1 MKNKSLFPLFLLLA
15 LIATACAGQASAPG
29 YSEEFRGEAIVPVE
43 VFVESETVSNG
54 LAAIDVPTQ
63 RLVIRNADMS
73 IVVTDP
79 KQSSLKIGRMA
90 EEMGG
95 FIVNSYVRQETFD
108 DSVIADRATITI
120 RVPVERLDE
129 ALDRIRDE
137 AIEVQSEN
145 VSGQDVTE
153 EYTDLQSRLRH
164 LEAVESELLEIMQNA
179 VRTEDVLNVF
189 QQLER
194 IREET
199 EIIKGRI
206 QYLSESARLSS
217 ISIDLLPDV
226 VTQPLQIG
234 RWEPQGTAK
243 AAIKSLIDALQFL
256 GDFAIRFVLLY
267 LPVGLLIFVP
277 LWLLYRGYRRLR
289 PRKKKTEETVEEE

>member
-1 MKNKSLFPLFLLLA
+1 MKRKTLLPIFLLLA
-15 LIATACAGQASAPG
+15 LFTTACAGQARSPEFSEEFQGGVSAPG
-29 YSEEFRGEAIVPVE
+29 E
-43 VFVESETVSNG
+43 VFVESETVRDG
-54 LAAIDVPTQ
+54 LASIDVPTQ
-63 RLVIRNADMS
+63 RLVIRNADMT

-79 KQSSLKIGRMA
+79 VQSSQDIGSMA

-95 FIVNSYVRQETFD
+95 FIVNSYVRQATFD
-108 DSVIADRATITI
+108 DSVIADRASITI
-120 RVPVERLDE
+120 RVPAEQLDE
-129 ALDRIRDE
+129 AMNRIRDT

-153 EYTDLQSRLRH
+153 EFTDLQSRLRH
-164 LEAVESELLEIMQNA
+164 LEAVEAELLEIMQAA

-189 QQLER
+189 EQLQR

-199 EIIKGRI
+199 EIIKGRM

-217 ISIDLLPDV
+217 ISIELLPDV

-256 GDFAIRFVLLY
+256 GAFLIRFLLLY
-267 LPVGLLIFVP
+267 LPVGLLIIVP
-277 LWLLYRGYRRLR
+277 LWLLYRGYRRIR
-289 PRKKKTEETVEEE
+289 PRKKKVEEIVKEE